1 MSSICSFGR
10 VGFFPILSFTIFG
23 GEEREEE
30 EAEEEEE
37 EEEEEVEKQGGEEEE
52 REEGEQGVRQVIS
65 SVR

>member
-37 EEEEEVEKQGGEEEE
+37 EEEVEKQGGEEEE